1 MESFDRHYINP
12 WLGALRM
19 APASAKTRND
29 ATGYKNPAFGG
40 AYRLPGCVAML
51 ARCDSIALRTA
62 PNWEADTPHQI
73 VSVWSD
79 SALTFVRRPARLIGR
94 QIVD

>member
-1 MESFDRHYINP
+1 
-12 WLGALRM
+12 M

-29 ATGYKNPAFGG
+29 ATGSKNPAFGG

-62 PNWEADTPHQI
+62 PDREADTPHQI
-73 VSVWSD
+73 VSIWSER
-79 SALTFVRRPARLIGR
+79 ALDISTANLQPSIDGCFLRATW
-94 QIVD
+94 